1 MKNYSKTAMSIT
13 EELRERIEAVIAR
26 WQDAVTEKNLQALED
41 MITDDAVF
49 VASTAPPLVGR
60 KEITTHYRGYFEK
73 FDIRDIVE
81 DPHPEMALMGENAVV
96 LTADRTVLTPLD
108 GTPPLTLR
116 RRSMTL
122 FREENGSWKISR
134 GLSCIVA
141 DGTQAIPGY
150 GSPPK
155 DPTIDHKE
163 VRRWDT

>member
-1 MKNYSKTAMSIT
+1 MSIT

-60 KEITTHYRGYFEK
+60 KEITTHYREYFEK

-96 LTADRTVLTPLD
+96 LTADQAVLTPLD

-116 RRSMTL
+116 MRSMTL
-122 FREENGSWKISR
+122 FREENGLWKISR

-141 DGTQAIPGY
+141 DDYALKQSPVTAVPPNQ
-150 GSPPK
+150 GS
-155 DPTIDHKE
+155 DN
-163 VRRWDT
+163 RS